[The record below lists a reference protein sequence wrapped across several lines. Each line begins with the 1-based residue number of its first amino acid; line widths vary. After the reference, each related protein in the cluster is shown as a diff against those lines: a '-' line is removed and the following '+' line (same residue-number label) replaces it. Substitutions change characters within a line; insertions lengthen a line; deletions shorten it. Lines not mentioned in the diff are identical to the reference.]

1 MRDLWEKRL
10 IEIIQSS
17 CLEVDSLEFLAG
29 VVCGLR
35 DQEAIKR

>member
-17 CLEVDSLEFLAG
+17 CLGVESLRFLVG
-29 VVCGLR
+29 FVCGIR
-35 DQEAIKR
+35 DREEMKR